1 MVHEYDFMDSLVEG
15 NSCFI
20 FIFSLT
26 SKHWFIIFTSIGVI
40 HIFLFYKRREFHI
53 QKHDFDGQCH
63 QLLESGKTFLLCLS
77 FVFHYFF
84 FAILSFDFGFRF
96 DYSVIL

>member
-40 HIFLFYKRREFHI
+40 HIFLFYKQREFHI
-53 QKHDFDGQCH
+53 QRHDFDGQCH
-63 QLLESGKTFLLCLS
+63 QLLESGKTFFKVIFCFLL
-77 FVFHYFF
+77 FYFHNFE
-84 FAILSFDFGFRF
+84 L
-96 DYSVIL
+96 